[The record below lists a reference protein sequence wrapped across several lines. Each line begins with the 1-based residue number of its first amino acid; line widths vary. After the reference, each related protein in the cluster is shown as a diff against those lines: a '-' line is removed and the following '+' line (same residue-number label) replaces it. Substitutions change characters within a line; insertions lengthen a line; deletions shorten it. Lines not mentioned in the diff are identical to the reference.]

1 MHDLY
6 WLRSTKF
13 HWVGNGLV
21 CLSWNGK
28 KYFIIFIDDFWQY
41 RYLYLLQEKSQS
53 VNIFKAFINEVEK
66 QLDEKVKIVRLAK
79 ALTTM
84 KNLMKI
90 VKI

>member
-1 MHDLY
+1 MVL
-6 WLRSTKF
+6 F
-13 HWVGNGLV
+13 V
-21 CLSWNGK
+21 CHGMVKNILLSSLTTSHSIGT
-28 KYFIIFIDDFWQY
+28 
-41 RYLYLLQEKSQS
+41 LYLLQEKSQS

-79 ALTTM
+79 AVTTM